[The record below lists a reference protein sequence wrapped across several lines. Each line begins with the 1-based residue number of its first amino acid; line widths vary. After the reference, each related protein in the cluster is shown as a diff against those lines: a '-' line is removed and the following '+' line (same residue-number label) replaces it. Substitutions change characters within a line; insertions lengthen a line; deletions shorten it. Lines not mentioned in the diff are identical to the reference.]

1 MARPTKYNP
10 DIHLNWARGLA
21 MQGFTG
27 KEIASQM
34 GIARSTFNKWKAE
47 IREFSDA
54 VEMGREPAD
63 FNVEFSLYKLANGF
77 TQTEKKV
84 IVTVNEKGEQ
94 KPARIEKTEKYF
106 PPNPAAAMNWLKNRK
121 PKDWREKQHVEI
133 ETHPF
138 LNFVDEDESE
148 D

>member
-77 TQTEKKV
+77 TQ
-84 IVTVNEKGEQ
+84 NRHG
-94 KPARIEKTEKYF
+94 
-106 PPNPAAAMNWLKNRK
+106 LKK
-121 PKDWREKQHVEI
+121 PKSISRP
-133 ETHPF
+133 TLLLP
-138 LNFVDEDESE
+138 
-148 D
+148 